1 VPRISTLTWG
11 FPEGWIVW
19 SPGEAAECAEEL
31 ARALTA
37 DRATV
42 AGLAAVIRGMDREV
56 REEMPGTSQVALWAP
71 DPVRRE
77 PVAGAYLRT
86 MAPTPDGR
94 RSLEERLGLARTAV
108 KVPRSMRLL
117 DVAALPSRVVAG
129 EAVLQIIDTSPR
141 FSRRVTRDW
150 IWHILPEGT
159 ADTVRCEFRCESVAH
174 FDELADITTDVANSV
189 VVTLADA

>member
-1 VPRISTLTWG
+1 MRLIETLFWG
-11 FPEGWIVW
+11 FPEGWVVW
-19 SPGEAAECAEEL
+19 APGEAAEQAEAL
-31 ARALTA
+31 ARTMHE
-37 DRATV
+37 DERVV
-42 AGLAAVIRGMDREV
+42 AGLVAIIRGMDREV
-56 REEMPGTSQVALWAP
+56 LAEMPGTSQVALWVP

-94 RSLEERLGLARTAV
+94 RDLEERLEIARTGV
-108 KVPRSMRLL
+108 KAARGTRLL

-141 FSRRVTRDW
+141 FSRRVAREW
-150 IWHILPEGT
+150 VWYILPPGT
-159 ADTVRCEFRCESVAH
+159 EDTVLCEFRCESVAH